1 MFLFSVH
8 PLTEETLR
16 GFRPS
21 KGFLG
26 AAGLTLGEGMS
37 STNLPHSQIKQIMA
51 RISDKVILLTVH
63 TKFGHVSYSIVAPIN
78 VLDRVVT
85 DSGIRAATG
94 RYWRREAWRSLLPIP
109 SQRELPQGG
118 IRHI

>member
-37 STNLPHSQIKQIMA
+37 STNLPHSQAMFASQHTLTA
-51 RISDKVILLTVH
+51 LTVGCG
-63 TKFGHVSYSIVAPIN
+63 KNSILSTFI
-78 VLDRVVT
+78 
-85 DSGIRAATG
+85 
-94 RYWRREAWRSLLPIP
+94 
-109 SQRELPQGG
+109 Q
-118 IRHI
+118 